1 VGRDPSF
8 ELVSVN
14 PLVSRRGHG
23 VITSD
28 QSGATYADQSRRGT
42 FLDGKQLS
50 GPLRITESVVLRLGD
65 PATGEELGITPPL
78 TSTQIARNHGRRVLG
93 GRMRRGALAVAAVAA
108 LAGLATFGFF
118 ALRPASS
125 TLNGGLRASVL
136 RHAESATVRLL
147 MGSPAEATTGESGT
161 LISPN
166 GLILTNTHVA
176 RPDTP
181 GLAAAYVTPTTQP
194 QTDPP
199 YLTIA
204 TCAGFSSISR

>member
-1 VGRDPSF
+1 
-8 ELVSVN
+8 
-14 PLVSRRGHG
+14 
-23 VITSD
+23 SD
-28 QSGATYADQSRRGT
+28 QGGATYVDQSRRGT

-65 PATGEELGITPPL
+65 PATGEELGITPPP
-78 TSTQIARNHGRRVLG
+78 TSTQMAPNPGRRALG

-118 ALRPASS
+118 TLRPASS
-125 TLNGGLRASVL
+125 ALSGGLRASVL

-147 MGSPAEATTGESGT
+147 MGSPAVATTGGSGT
-161 LISPN
+161 LISPT

-181 GLAAAYVTPTTQP
+181 RLAGAHVTPPTPPQTHPAYPPVQMTPGPPSPAAAPHPAHAV
-194 QTDPP
+194 
-199 YLTIA
+199 
-204 TCAGFSSISR
+204 